1 MVAAREKPRT
11 VFLAASMSAHLTIR
25 TRLVLSVSILFL
37 LALLIGVAGLFGL
50 RDANRAHEETFANQ
64 FPSALALGESDLNLT
79 RARTALDKSMLYPA
93 DKEAMSLLDR
103 TDELIARS
111 DEAWKKYLA
120 LPRDA
125 EEDRLAKELAD
136 KRDGA
141 VASLRSIIK
150 ALRAGDRT
158 AADDQMQNKVSK
170 AFRGAND
177 ASIALSKL
185 QLTLSKA
192 NFEQS
197 QQAYAR
203 FREIVIAAIV
213 LALAVSVWCAWS
225 LLRAIVGPL
234 DAALA
239 QFDRIAGGDL
249 TQAVRVDRQD
259 EMGRLLQGLARM
271 QSALTETVRRVRH
284 GSESIG
290 AATKQIAAG
299 NADLSQRTE
308 EQASSLEE
316 TASSMEEMTSIVRQN
331 ADNARQASQLADSA
345 SAVASQG
352 GAVVG
357 DVVATMREIST
368 SSRTVSEIIGVID
381 GIAFQTNI
389 LALNAAVEAARA
401 GEQGRGFAVVAGEV
415 RNLAQRSAAA
425 AKEIKEMIEASL
437 SKVEAG
443 SALAE
448 RAGTTMGDIVTSIRR
463 VTDIMGEI
471 AAASNEQSS
480 GIEQVN
486 KAVSLMDEATQQN
499 AALVEQAAA
508 AAESLEEQAQA
519 LNEAIAAFRLH

>member
-1 MVAAREKPRT
+1 MLAR
-11 VFLAASMSAHLTIR
+11 LTIR
-25 TRLVLSVSILFL
+25 TRLVFTVSILFL
-37 LALLIGVAGLFGL
+37 LALLIGVAGLLGL
-50 RDANRAHEETFANQ
+50 RDANGAHEETYRNQ
-64 FPSALALGESDLNLT
+64 FPSALALGESDLSLT
-79 RARTALDKSMLYPA
+79 RARTALDKAMLYPE
-93 DKEAMSLLDR
+93 DKDAMQLLDR
-103 TDELIARS
+103 TEELITRS
-111 DEAWKKYLA
+111 DAAWKKYLA
-120 LPRDA
+120 LPHGD
-125 EEDRLAKELAD
+125 EETRLSKEVGT
-136 KRDGA
+136 KREAAAG
-141 VASLRSIIK
+141 SLRDIIK
-150 ALRAGDRT
+150 ALRASDRA
-158 AADDQMQNKVSK
+158 AADAIMDKRVSK
-170 AFRGAND
+170 SFREAND
-177 ASIALSKL
+177 ASQALGKQ
-185 QLTLSKA
+185 QLTFSKA
-192 NFEQS
+192 NFDDS

-203 FREIVIAAIV
+203 IRNLVIAAIV
-213 LALAVSVWCAWS
+213 LALVVSAGCAWL

-234 DAALA
+234 NATLA
-239 QFDRIAGGDL
+239 QFDRIAAGDL
-249 TQAVRVDRQD
+249 TQPVRIDRRD
-259 EMGRLLQGLARM
+259 EMGHLLEGLARM
-271 QSALTETVRRVRH
+271 QAALTDTVRRVRH

-308 EQASSLEE
+308 GQASSLEE

-352 GAVVG
+352 GAVVT
-357 DVVATMREIST
+357 DVVATMREISA

-415 RNLAQRSAAA
+415 RSLAQRSAAA

-437 SKVEAG
+437 AKVDTGSKLAEQAG
-443 SALAE
+443 S
-448 RAGTTMGDIVTSIRR
+448 TMENIVTSIRR

-471 AAASNEQSS
+471 AAASSEQSS

-486 KAVSLMDEATQQN
+486 KAVTLMDEATQQN

-519 LNEAIAAFRLH
+519 LNEAIAAFRLA

>member
-1 MVAAREKPRT
+1 MLAR
-11 VFLAASMSAHLTIR
+11 LTIR
-25 TRLVLSVSILFL
+25 TRLVLTVSILFL
-37 LALLIGVAGLFGL
+37 LALLIGVAGLLGL
-50 RDANRAHEETFANQ
+50 RDANGAYEETYRNQ
-64 FPSALALGESDLNLT
+64 FPSALALGESDLSLT
-79 RARTALDKSMLYPA
+79 RARTALDKAMLYPE
-93 DKEAMSLLDR
+93 DKDAMQLLDR
-103 TDELIARS
+103 TEELITRS
-111 DEAWKKYLA
+111 DAAWKKYLA
-120 LPRDA
+120 LPHGD
-125 EEDRLAKELAD
+125 EETRLSKEVGT
-136 KRDGA
+136 KREAAAG
-141 VASLRSIIK
+141 SLRDIIK
-150 ALRAGDRT
+150 ALRASDRA
-158 AADDQMQNKVSK
+158 AADAIMDKRVSK
-170 AFRGAND
+170 SFREAND
-177 ASIALSKL
+177 ASQALGKQ
-185 QLTLSKA
+185 QLTFSKA
-192 NFEQS
+192 NFDDS

-203 FREIVIAAIV
+203 IRNLVIAAIV
-213 LALAVSVWCAWS
+213 LALVVSAGCAWL

-234 DAALA
+234 NATLA
-239 QFDRIAGGDL
+239 QFDRIAAGDL
-249 TQAVRVDRQD
+249 TQPVRIDRRD
-259 EMGRLLQGLARM
+259 EMGHLLEGLARM
-271 QSALTETVRRVRH
+271 QAALTDTVRRVRH

-308 EQASSLEE
+308 GQASSLEE

-352 GAVVG
+352 GAVVT
-357 DVVATMREIST
+357 DVVATMREISA

-415 RNLAQRSAAA
+415 RSLAQRSAAA

-437 SKVEAG
+437 AKVDTGSKLAEQAG
-443 SALAE
+443 S
-448 RAGTTMGDIVTSIRR
+448 TMENIVTSIRR

-471 AAASNEQSS
+471 AAASSEQSS

-486 KAVSLMDEATQQN
+486 KAVTLMDEATQQN

-519 LNEAIAAFRLH
+519 LNEAIAAFRLA

>member
-1 MVAAREKPRT
+1 MLAR
-11 VFLAASMSAHLTIR
+11 LTIR
-25 TRLVLSVSILFL
+25 TRLVLTVSILFL
-37 LALLIGVAGLFGL
+37 LALLIGVAGLLGL
-50 RDANRAHEETFANQ
+50 RDANGAHEETYRNQ
-64 FPSALALGESDLNLT
+64 FPSALALGESDLSLT
-79 RARTALDKSMLYPA
+79 RARTALDKAMLYPE
-93 DKEAMSLLDR
+93 DKDAMQLLDR
-103 TDELIARS
+103 TEELITRS
-111 DEAWKKYLA
+111 DAAWKKYLA
-120 LPRDA
+120 LPHGD
-125 EEDRLAKELAD
+125 EETRLSKEVGT
-136 KRDGA
+136 KREAAAG
-141 VASLRSIIK
+141 SLRDIIK
-150 ALRAGDRT
+150 ALRARDRA
-158 AADDQMQNKVSK
+158 AADAIMDKRVSTS
-170 AFRGAND
+170 FREAND
-177 ASIALSKL
+177 VSQALGKQ
-185 QLTLSKA
+185 QLTFSKA
-192 NFEQS
+192 NFDDS

-203 FREIVIAAIV
+203 IRNLVIAAIV
-213 LALAVSVWCAWS
+213 LALVVSAGCAWL

-234 DAALA
+234 NATLA
-239 QFDRIAGGDL
+239 QFDRIAAGDL
-249 TQAVRVDRQD
+249 TQPVRIDRRD
-259 EMGRLLQGLARM
+259 EMGRLLEGLARM
-271 QSALTETVRRVRH
+271 QAALTDTVRRVRH

-308 EQASSLEE
+308 GQASSLEE

-352 GAVVG
+352 GAVVT
-357 DVVATMREIST
+357 DVVATMREISA

-415 RNLAQRSAAA
+415 RSLAQRSAAA

-437 SKVEAG
+437 AKVDTGSKLAEQAG
-443 SALAE
+443 S
-448 RAGTTMGDIVTSIRR
+448 TMENIVTSIRR

-471 AAASNEQSS
+471 AAASSEQSS

-486 KAVSLMDEATQQN
+486 KAVTLMDEATQQN

-519 LNEAIAAFRLH
+519 LNEAIAAFRLA

>member
-1 MVAAREKPRT
+1 
-11 VFLAASMSAHLTIR
+11 MSARLTIR

-37 LALLIGVAGLFGL
+37 LALLIGVAGLLGL
-50 RDANRAHEETFANQ
+50 RDANRAHEQTFTNQ
-64 FPSALALGESDLNLT
+64 FPSALALGESDLSLT
-79 RARTALDKSMLYPA
+79 RARTALDKAMLYPE
-93 DKEAMSLLDR
+93 DKGAMQLLDR
-103 TDELIARS
+103 TEELIARS

-120 LPRDA
+120 LPRDD
-125 EEDRLAKELAD
+125 EEERLAKEVAT
-136 KRDGA
+136 KREA
-141 VASLRSIIK
+141 ASATLRDIIK
-150 ALRAGDRT
+150 ALRAGDRAT
-158 AADDQMQNKVSK
+158 ADKIMEKGVSK
-170 AFRGAND
+170 AFRDAND
-177 ASIALSKL
+177 SSLALSKK
-185 QLTLSKA
+185 QLAFSKA
-192 NFEQS
+192 NYDAS
-197 QQAYAR
+197 RDAYAR
-203 FREIVIAAIV
+203 FRLIVAAAIVIALGA
-213 LALAVSVWCAWS
+213 ALWCAWS

-234 DAALA
+234 NAALA
-239 QFDRIAGGDL
+239 QFDRIAAGDL
-249 TQAVRVDRQD
+249 TERVRIDRHD
-259 EMGRLLQGLARM
+259 EMGRLLEGLARM
-271 QSALTETVRRVRH
+271 QTALTDTVRRVRT

-345 SAVASQG
+345 SEVASQG
-352 GAVVG
+352 GAVVT
-357 DVVATMREIST
+357 DVVATMRAISA

-437 SKVEAG
+437 SKVETG

-448 RAGTTMGDIVTSIRR
+448 RAGSTMEDIVSSIRR

-486 KAVSLMDEATQQN
+486 KAVTLMDEATQQN

-508 AAESLEEQAQA
+508 AAESLEEHAQA
-519 LNEAIAAFRLH
+519 LNAAIAAFRLA

>member
-93 DKEAMSLLDR
+93 DKEAMPLLDR

-203 FREIVIAAIV
+203 FREFVIAAIV

>member
-1 MVAAREKPRT
+1 MLAR
-11 VFLAASMSAHLTIR
+11 LTIR
-25 TRLVLSVSILFL
+25 TRLVLTVSILFL
-37 LALLIGVAGLFGL
+37 LALLIGVAGLLGL
-50 RDANRAHEETFANQ
+50 RDANGAHEETYRNQ
-64 FPSALALGESDLNLT
+64 FPSALALGESDLSLT
-79 RARTALDKSMLYPA
+79 RARTALDKAMLYPE
-93 DKEAMSLLDR
+93 DKDAMQLLDR
-103 TDELIARS
+103 TEELITGS
-111 DEAWKKYLA
+111 DAAWKKYLA
-120 LPRDA
+120 LPHGD
-125 EEDRLAKELAD
+125 EETRLSKEVGT
-136 KRDGA
+136 KREAAAG
-141 VASLRSIIK
+141 SLRDIIK
-150 ALRAGDRT
+150 ALRASDRA
-158 AADDQMQNKVSK
+158 AADAIMDKRVSK
-170 AFRGAND
+170 SFREAND
-177 ASIALSKL
+177 ASQALGKQ
-185 QLTLSKA
+185 QLTFSKA
-192 NFEQS
+192 NFDDS

-203 FREIVIAAIV
+203 IRNLVIAAIV
-213 LALAVSVWCAWS
+213 LALVVSAGCAWL

-234 DAALA
+234 NATLA
-239 QFDRIAGGDL
+239 QFDRIAAGDL
-249 TQAVRVDRQD
+249 TQPVRIDRRD
-259 EMGRLLQGLARM
+259 EMGHLLEGLARM
-271 QSALTETVRRVRH
+271 QAALTDTVRRVRH

-308 EQASSLEE
+308 GQASSLEE

-352 GAVVG
+352 GAVVT
-357 DVVATMREIST
+357 DVVATMREISA

-415 RNLAQRSAAA
+415 RSLAQRSAAA

-437 SKVEAG
+437 AKVDTGSKLAEQAG
-443 SALAE
+443 S
-448 RAGTTMGDIVTSIRR
+448 TMENIVTSIRR

-471 AAASNEQSS
+471 AAASSEQSS

-486 KAVSLMDEATQQN
+486 KAVTLMDEATQQN

-519 LNEAIAAFRLH
+519 LNEAIAAFRLA

>member
-1 MVAAREKPRT
+1 
-11 VFLAASMSAHLTIR
+11 
-25 TRLVLSVSILFL
+25 
-37 LALLIGVAGLFGL
+37 
-50 RDANRAHEETFANQ
+50 
-64 FPSALALGESDLNLT
+64 
-79 RARTALDKSMLYPA
+79 
-93 DKEAMSLLDR
+93 
-103 TDELIARS
+103 
-111 DEAWKKYLA
+111 
-120 LPRDA
+120 
-125 EEDRLAKELAD
+125 
-136 KRDGA
+136 
-141 VASLRSIIK
+141 
-150 ALRAGDRT
+150 
-158 AADDQMQNKVSK
+158 MQNKVSK

>member
-1 MVAAREKPRT
+1 MLAR
-11 VFLAASMSAHLTIR
+11 LTIR
-25 TRLVLSVSILFL
+25 TRLVLTVSILFL
-37 LALLIGVAGLFGL
+37 LALLIGVAGLLGL
-50 RDANRAHEETFANQ
+50 RDANGAHEETYRNQ
-64 FPSALALGESDLNLT
+64 FPSALALGESDLSLT
-79 RARTALDKSMLYPA
+79 RARTALDKAMLYPE
-93 DKEAMSLLDR
+93 DKDAMQLLDR
-103 TDELIARS
+103 TEELITRS
-111 DEAWKKYLA
+111 DAAWKKYLA
-120 LPRDA
+120 LPHGD
-125 EEDRLAKELAD
+125 EETRLSKEVGT
-136 KRDGA
+136 KREAAAG
-141 VASLRSIIK
+141 SLRDIIK
-150 ALRAGDRT
+150 ALRASDRA
-158 AADDQMQNKVSK
+158 AADAIMDKRVSK
-170 AFRGAND
+170 SFREAND
-177 ASIALSKL
+177 ASQALGKQ
-185 QLTLSKA
+185 QLTFSKA
-192 NFEQS
+192 NFDDS

-203 FREIVIAAIV
+203 IRNLVIAAIV
-213 LALAVSVWCAWS
+213 LALVVSAGCGWL

-234 DAALA
+234 NATLA
-239 QFDRIAGGDL
+239 QFDRIAAGDL
-249 TQAVRVDRQD
+249 TQPVRIDRRD
-259 EMGRLLQGLARM
+259 EMGHLLEGLARM
-271 QSALTETVRRVRH
+271 QAALTDTVRRVRH

-308 EQASSLEE
+308 GQASSLEE

-352 GAVVG
+352 GAVVT
-357 DVVATMREIST
+357 DVVATMREISA

-415 RNLAQRSAAA
+415 RSLAQRSAAA

-437 SKVEAG
+437 AKVDTGSKLAEQAG
-443 SALAE
+443 S
-448 RAGTTMGDIVTSIRR
+448 TMENIVTSIRR

-471 AAASNEQSS
+471 AAASSEQSS

-486 KAVSLMDEATQQN
+486 KAVTLMDEATQQN

-519 LNEAIAAFRLH
+519 LNEAIAAFRLA

>member
-1 MVAAREKPRT
+1 MLAR
-11 VFLAASMSAHLTIR
+11 LTIR
-25 TRLVLSVSILFL
+25 TRLVLTVSILFL
-37 LALLIGVAGLFGL
+37 LALLIGVAGLLGL
-50 RDANRAHEETFANQ
+50 RDANGAHEETYRNQ
-64 FPSALALGESDLNLT
+64 FPSALALGESDLSLT
-79 RARTALDKSMLYPA
+79 RARTALDKAMLYPE
-93 DKEAMSLLDR
+93 DKDAMQLLDR
-103 TDELIARS
+103 TEELITRS
-111 DEAWKKYLA
+111 DAAWKKYLA
-120 LPRDA
+120 LPHGD
-125 EEDRLAKELAD
+125 EETRLSKEVGT
-136 KRDGA
+136 KREAAAG
-141 VASLRSIIK
+141 SLRDIIK
-150 ALRAGDRT
+150 ALRASDRA
-158 AADDQMQNKVSK
+158 AADAIMDKRVSK
-170 AFRGAND
+170 SFREAND
-177 ASIALSKL
+177 ASQALGKQ
-185 QLTLSKA
+185 QLTFSKA
-192 NFEQS
+192 NFDDS

-203 FREIVIAAIV
+203 IRNLVIAAIV
-213 LALAVSVWCAWS
+213 LALVVSAGCAWL

-234 DAALA
+234 NATLA
-239 QFDRIAGGDL
+239 QFDRIAAGDL
-249 TQAVRVDRQD
+249 TQPVRIDRRD
-259 EMGRLLQGLARM
+259 EMGHLLEGLARM
-271 QSALTETVRRVRH
+271 QAALTDTVRRVRH

-308 EQASSLEE
+308 GQASSLEE

-352 GAVVG
+352 GAVVT
-357 DVVATMREIST
+357 DVVATMREISA

-415 RNLAQRSAAA
+415 RSLAQRSAAA

-437 SKVEAG
+437 AKVDTGSKLAEQAG
-443 SALAE
+443 S
-448 RAGTTMGDIVTSIRR
+448 TMENIVTSIRR

-471 AAASNEQSS
+471 AAASSEQSS

-486 KAVSLMDEATQQN
+486 KAVTLMDEATQQN

-519 LNEAIAAFRLH
+519 LNEAIAAFRLA

>member
-1 MVAAREKPRT
+1 
-11 VFLAASMSAHLTIR
+11 MSARLTIR
-25 TRLVLSVSILFL
+25 TRLVLTVSILFL
-37 LALLIGVAGLFGL
+37 LALLIGVAGLLGL
-50 RDANRAHEETFANQ
+50 RDANRAHEETYRNQ
-64 FPSALALGESDLNLT
+64 FPSALALGESDLSLT
-79 RARTALDKSMLYPA
+79 RARTALDKAMLYPN
-93 DKEAMSLLDR
+93 DKDAMQLLDR
-103 TDELIARS
+103 TEELITRS
-111 DEAWKKYLA
+111 DAAWKKYLA
-120 LPRDA
+120 LPHGD
-125 EEDRLAKELAD
+125 EETRLSKEVGT
-136 KRDGA
+136 KREAASG
-141 VASLRSIIK
+141 SLRDIIK

-158 AADDQMQNKVSK
+158 AADAIMDERVSK
-170 AFRGAND
+170 SFREAND
-177 ASIALSKL
+177 ASQALGKQQLAFSK
-185 QLTLSKA
+185 S
-192 NFEQS
+192 NFDDS

-203 FREIVIAAIV
+203 IRSLVIAAIV
-213 LALAVSVWCAWS
+213 LALVVSVGCAWL

-234 DAALA
+234 NASLA
-239 QFDRIAGGDL
+239 QFDRIAAGDL
-249 TQAVRVDRQD
+249 TQPVRIDRRD
-259 EMGRLLQGLARM
+259 EMGRLLEGLARM
-271 QSALTETVRRVRH
+271 QAALTDTVCRVRH

-345 SAVASQG
+345 SAVATQG
-352 GAVVG
+352 GAVVT
-357 DVVATMREIST
+357 DVVATMREISA

-415 RNLAQRSAAA
+415 RSLAQRSAAA

-437 SKVEAG
+437 SKVETG
-443 SALAE
+443 SKLAE
-448 RAGTTMGDIVTSIRR
+448 RAGSTMEDIVTSIRR

-471 AAASNEQSS
+471 AAASSEQSS

-486 KAVSLMDEATQQN
+486 KAVTLMDEATQQN

-519 LNEAIAAFRLH
+519 LNEAIAAFRLG

>member
-1 MVAAREKPRT
+1 
-11 VFLAASMSAHLTIR
+11 MSARLTIR
-25 TRLVLSVSILFL
+25 TRLVLTVSILFL
-37 LALLIGVAGLFGL
+37 LALLIGVAGLLGL
-50 RDANRAHEETFANQ
+50 RDANRAHEETYSNQ
-64 FPSALALGESDLNLT
+64 FPSALALGESDLSLT
-79 RARTALDKSMLYPA
+79 RARTALDKAMLYPN
-93 DKEAMSLLDR
+93 DKDAMQLLDR
-103 TDELIARS
+103 TEALIVRS
-111 DEAWKKYLA
+111 DAAWKKYLA
-120 LPRDA
+120 LPHGD
-125 EEDRLAKELAD
+125 EETRLSKEVGT
-136 KRDGA
+136 KREAASG
-141 VASLRSIIK
+141 SLRDIIK
-150 ALRAGDRT
+150 ALRGGDRAT
-158 AADDQMQNKVSK
+158 ADTIMDKRVSK
-170 AFRGAND
+170 SFREAND
-177 ASIALSKL
+177 ASQALGKQ
-185 QLTLSKA
+185 QLLFSKA
-192 NFEQS
+192 NFDDS
-197 QQAYAR
+197 QQAYER
-203 FREIVIAAIV
+203 FRTLVIAAIV
-213 LALAVSVWCAWS
+213 LALVVSAGCAWL

-234 DAALA
+234 NATLA
-239 QFDRIAGGDL
+239 QFDRIAAGDL
-249 TQAVRVDRQD
+249 TQSVRIDRRD
-259 EMGRLLQGLARM
+259 EMGRLLEGLARM
-271 QSALTETVRRVRH
+271 QSALTDTVRRVRH

-345 SAVASQG
+345 SAVATQG
-352 GAVVG
+352 GAVVT

-415 RNLAQRSAAA
+415 RSLAQRSAAA

-437 SKVEAG
+437 SKVETGSKLAEQAG
-443 SALAE
+443 S
-448 RAGTTMGDIVTSIRR
+448 TMEDIVTSIRR

-471 AAASNEQSS
+471 AAASSEQSS

-486 KAVSLMDEATQQN
+486 KAVTLMDEATQQN

-519 LNEAIAAFRLH
+519 LNEAIAAFRLA

>member
-1 MVAAREKPRT
+1 
-11 VFLAASMSAHLTIR
+11 MSARLTIR
-25 TRLVLSVSILFL
+25 TRLVLSVSVLFL
-37 LALLIGVAGLFGL
+37 LALLIGVTGLLGL
-50 RDANRAHEETFANQ
+50 RGANLAHEETFTNQ
-64 FPSALALGESDLNLT
+64 FPSALALGESDLSLT
-79 RARTALDKSMLYPA
+79 RARTALDKAMLYPN
-93 DKEAMSLLDR
+93 DKGAMKLLDR
-103 TDELIARS
+103 TEELIARS
-111 DEAWKKYLA
+111 DEAWKTYLT
-120 LPRDA
+120 LPRSE
-125 EEDRLAKELAD
+125 EEDRLAKE
-136 KRDGA
+136 
-141 VASLRSIIK
+141 VATAREAAAGSLRDIIK
-150 ALRAGDRT
+150 ALRAGDRAT
-158 AADDQMQNKVSK
+158 ADDIMEKRVSN
-170 AFRGAND
+170 AFRDSND
-177 ASIALSKL
+177 KSLALSKK
-185 QLTLSKA
+185 QLAFSKA
-192 NFEQS
+192 NYDAS
-197 QQAYAR
+197 QEAYAR
-203 FREIVIAAIV
+203 FRVIVAAAIV
-213 LALAVSVWCAWS
+213 VALVVALWCAWS

-239 QFDRIAGGDL
+239 QFDRIAAGDL
-249 TQAVRVDRQD
+249 TQPVRVDRHD
-259 EMGRLLQGLARM
+259 EMGRLLEGLARM
-271 QSALTETVRRVRH
+271 QGALTDTVRRVRS

-345 SAVASQG
+345 SEVAAQG
-352 GAVVG
+352 GAVVT
-357 DVVATMREIST
+357 DVVATMREISA
-368 SSRTVSEIIGVID
+368 SSRTVSEIIGVIH

-448 RAGTTMGDIVTSIRR
+448 RAGSTMEDIVSSIRR

-486 KAVSLMDEATQQN
+486 KAVTLMDEATQQN

-519 LNEAIAAFRLH
+519 LNAAIAAFRLA

>member
-1 MVAAREKPRT
+1 
-11 VFLAASMSAHLTIR
+11 MSARLTIR
-25 TRLVLSVSILFL
+25 TRLVLTVSILFL
-37 LALLIGVAGLFGL
+37 LALLIGVAGLLGL
-50 RDANRAHEETFANQ
+50 RDANRAHEETYRNQ
-64 FPSALALGESDLNLT
+64 FPSALALGESDLSLT
-79 RARTALDKSMLYPA
+79 RARTALDKAMLYPN
-93 DKEAMSLLDR
+93 DKDAMQLLDR
-103 TDELIARS
+103 TEELITRS
-111 DEAWKKYLA
+111 DAAWKKYLA
-120 LPRDA
+120 LPHGD
-125 EEDRLAKELAD
+125 EETRLSKEVGT
-136 KRDGA
+136 KREAASG
-141 VASLRSIIK
+141 SLRDIIK
-150 ALRAGDRT
+150 ALRAGDRA
-158 AADDQMQNKVSK
+158 AADAIMDKRVSK
-170 AFRGAND
+170 SFREAND
-177 ASIALSKL
+177 ASQALGKQ
-185 QLTLSKA
+185 QLTFSKA
-192 NFEQS
+192 NFDDS

-203 FREIVIAAIV
+203 IRSLVIAAIV
-213 LALAVSVWCAWS
+213 LALVVSVGCAWL

-234 DAALA
+234 NATLA
-239 QFDRIAGGDL
+239 QFDRIAAGDL
-249 TQAVRVDRQD
+249 TQPVRIDRRD
-259 EMGRLLQGLARM
+259 EMGRLLEGLARM
-271 QSALTETVRRVRH
+271 QAALTDTVRRVRH

-345 SAVASQG
+345 SAVATQG
-352 GAVVG
+352 GAVVT
-357 DVVATMREIST
+357 DVVATMREISS

-415 RNLAQRSAAA
+415 RSLAQRSAAA

-437 SKVEAG
+437 SKVETGSKLAEQAG
-443 SALAE
+443 S
-448 RAGTTMGDIVTSIRR
+448 TMEDIVTSIRR

-471 AAASNEQSS
+471 AAASSEQSS

-486 KAVSLMDEATQQN
+486 KAVTLMDEATQQN

-519 LNEAIAAFRLH
+519 LNEAIAAFRLG

>member
-1 MVAAREKPRT
+1 MLAR
-11 VFLAASMSAHLTIR
+11 LTIR
-25 TRLVLSVSILFL
+25 TRLVLTVSILFL
-37 LALLIGVAGLFGL
+37 LALLIGAAGLLGL
-50 RDANRAHEETFANQ
+50 RDANSAHEETYRNQ
-64 FPSALALGESDLNLT
+64 FPSALALGESDLSLT
-79 RARTALDKSMLYPA
+79 RARTALDKAMLYPD
-93 DKEAMSLLDR
+93 DKDAMQLLDR
-103 TDELIARS
+103 TEELITRS
-111 DEAWKKYLA
+111 DAAWKKYLA
-120 LPRDA
+120 LPHGD
-125 EEDRLAKELAD
+125 EETRLSKEVGT
-136 KRDGA
+136 KREAAAG
-141 VASLRSIIK
+141 SLRDIIK
-150 ALRAGDRT
+150 ALRASDRA
-158 AADDQMQNKVSK
+158 AADAIMDKRVSK
-170 AFRGAND
+170 SFREAND
-177 ASIALSKL
+177 ASQALGKQ
-185 QLTLSKA
+185 QLTFSKA
-192 NFEQS
+192 NFDDS

-203 FREIVIAAIV
+203 IRTLVIAAIV
-213 LALAVSVWCAWS
+213 LALVVSAGCAWQ

-234 DAALA
+234 SATLA
-239 QFDRIAGGDL
+239 QFDRIAAGDL
-249 TQAVRVDRQD
+249 TQPVRIDRRD
-259 EMGRLLQGLARM
+259 EMGRLLEGLARM
-271 QSALTETVRRVRH
+271 QAALTDTVRRVRH

-290 AATKQIAAG
+290 SATKQIAAG

-352 GAVVG
+352 GAVVT
-357 DVVATMREIST
+357 DVVATMREISA

-415 RNLAQRSAAA
+415 RSLAQRSAAA

-437 SKVEAG
+437 AKVDTGSK
-443 SALAE
+443 LAE
-448 RAGTTMGDIVTSIRR
+448 QAGNTMENIVTSIRR

-471 AAASNEQSS
+471 AAASSEQSS

-486 KAVSLMDEATQQN
+486 KAVTLMDEATQQN

-519 LNEAIAAFRLH
+519 LNEAIAAFRLA